1 MLEIAGPVK
10 EYNDV
15 LLLARGV
22 VRDALATQADGFQF
36 TDVFTVLQANLD
48 EAMVAY
54 EGGSQIKDAWQN
66 QLRECVLLTAMF
78 GVDTAC
84 DILKVDDLAGQ
95 SQFKE
100 TDELIA
106 AVSGILSSVISR
118 IPGGLGADDILPIAM
133 ENFQKLL
140 VGVEGVE
147 KIGTE
152 MKADVRAF
160 LHMTIAFAVNLAFDV
175 REIILKPKAEATE
188 AAEKPE

>member
-1 MLEIAGPVK
+1 MTTMSGPVK

-22 VRDALATQADGFQF
+22 VRDALAAQADGFQF
-36 TDVFTVLQANLD
+36 SDVFSVLQANLD

-54 EGGSQIKDAWQN
+54 EGGAQIKTAWETE
-66 QLRECVLLTAMF
+66 LRQCILLTSLFA
-78 GVDTAC
+78 VDTAC

-118 IPGGLGADDILPIAM
+118 IPGGLGADDILPIVM

-147 KIGTE
+147 KIGAE

-160 LHMTIAFAVNLAFDV
+160 LHMVVAFAVNLAFDV
-175 REIILKPKAEATE
+175 RDLILKPKAEAAE
-188 AAEKPE
+188 APEKPE